1 MEISGIKRRSARR
14 GAAPFV
20 IAALL
25 AVALSRLGTAGEPMP
40 IFDTHVHYSRAAW
53 ATYGPAA
60 VFATMDAAGVR
71 RALVSSTPDDGTL
84 RLYRAGAGRIVPML
98 RPYHDDVTP
107 SNWAR
112 SPDVLAYLEERLA
125 IGVHRGIGEIHL
137 YDTNAVGAAAVEWLA
152 RTAVARDLFVHVHSD
167 AAPLRAL
174 LTIEGG
180 LKVLWAHAGMSAPP
194 AVIGEL
200 LAGHPRLWTEVSFRG
215 FDIAPGGKLNAA
227 WRDLFVRHRDRFMVG
242 TDTYM
247 TGRWDAYGDLVEEH
261 RRWLAQLPRDVAE
274 AIAWGN
280 AARLFGAGTGAGRKD

>member
-1 MEISGIKRRSARR
+1 MKIGGLKRCPAPC
-14 GAAPFV
+14 GAAPLLM
-20 IAALL
+20 AALL
-25 AVALSRLGTAGEPMP
+25 AVALFRPGAAGEPMP
-40 IFDTHVHYSRAAW
+40 IFDTHAHYSRAAW
-53 ATYGPAA
+53 ATYGPVAVLAA
-60 VFATMDAAGVR
+60 MDAAGVR

-112 SPDVLAYLEERLA
+112 HPDVRAYLEERLA
-125 IGVHRGIGEIHL
+125 MGVHRGIGEIHL
-137 YDTNAVGAAAVEWLA
+137 YDEKAARAPAVAWLA
-152 RTAVARDLFVHVHSD
+152 GTAVVRNLFVHVHSD

-174 LTIEGG
+174 LAIDSG

-215 FDIAPGGKLNAA
+215 FDIAPGGKLDAA
-227 WRDLFVRHRDRFMVG
+227 WRDLLVRHRDRFMVG
-242 TDTYM
+242 TDTYV
-247 TGRWDAYGDLVEEH
+247 TGRWDAYGDLIEEH

-280 AARLFGAGTGAGRKD
+280 AARLFGAGAGRKD